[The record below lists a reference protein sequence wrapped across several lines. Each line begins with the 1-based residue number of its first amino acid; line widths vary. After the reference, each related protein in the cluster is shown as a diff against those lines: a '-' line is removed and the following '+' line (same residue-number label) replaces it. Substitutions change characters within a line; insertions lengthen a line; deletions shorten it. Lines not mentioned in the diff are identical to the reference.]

1 MKPRIIVQ
9 PAEDYFVAFLATRGI
24 DLVAENADV
33 IHYFGTSRRK
43 LKKLVADH
51 DPDLVVIHN
60 KKVFDKNYKFPFA
73 LDEVSDEKDI
83 YVPREVKTNALELS
97 RLHFQS
103 LGLERLMLDL
113 MEDIKEERKLKLK
126 INSSSVKKIFSAM
139 MWD

>member
-24 DLVAENADV
+24 ELVAEEADV
-33 IHYFGTSRRK
+33 IHYFGDSKRK
-43 LKKLVADH
+43 LKKLVARH
-51 DPDLVVIHN
+51 DPDLVMIHN
-60 KKVFDKNYKFPFA
+60 KKAFSKDYKFPFA
-73 LDEVSDEKDI
+73 LDEILCDRDI
-83 YVPREVKTNALELS
+83 YQPRQVVTNALELS

-103 LGLERLMLDL
+103 LGLERLMYDL
-113 MEDIKEERKLKLK
+113 MEDIKEKRKEKLQ